1 MDPYILAKAHSG
13 IAILVA
19 LFYIIRGGLMLA
31 SSAKVR
37 SVVLTAINHSLV
49 LIMIVL
55 GLYTAHLK
63 GIPFSN
69 SFIITKIVC
78 LVVFVV
84 LGGVAIKQGLTKTVA
99 TILWLLGLAALAYA
113 YLLGKHIV
121 PAFF

>member
-49 LIMIVL
+49 LIMILL
-55 GLYTAHLK
+55 GLYTTHLK

-69 SFIITKIVC
+69 SFIITKIIC
-78 LVVFVV
+78 LTVFVV
-84 LGGVAIKQGLTKTVA
+84 LGGVAIKQGLTKMVA
-99 TILWLLGLAALAYA
+99 TILWLLGLAAFIYA
-113 YLLGKHIV
+113 YLLGKQIV

>member
-1 MDPYILAKAHSG
+1 MDPYVLAKAHSG
-13 IAILVA
+13 IAILVV

-31 SSAKVR
+31 SSAR
-37 SVVLTAINHSLV
+37 LNSVVLKAVNHTLV
-49 LIMIVL
+49 LILILL

-78 LVVFVV
+78 LLVFVI
-84 LGGVAIKQGLTKTVA
+84 LGGVALKQGLTKTVA
-99 TILWLLGLAALAYA
+99 SALWLIGLAAFAYA
-113 YLLGKHIV
+113 YLLGKQIA

>member
-1 MDPYILAKAHSG
+1 MDPYILAKSHSG

-31 SSAKVR
+31 SSASVR

-49 LIMIVL
+49 LIMILL

-69 SFIITKIVC
+69 SFIITKIIC
-78 LVVFVV
+78 LTIFVV
-84 LGGVAIKQGLTKTVA
+84 LGGVAIKQGLTKTIA
-99 TILWLLGLAALAYA
+99 TILWLLGLAAFAYA
-113 YLLGKHIV
+113 YLLGKQIV